1 MKIPL
6 AFRSPYHVPALLS
19 ILLLMTGA
27 VFAAD
32 PTTAPKGAA
41 PSSRATKDAGV
52 IRLHASA
59 SQPHTDETGNTWL
72 PAQGFSDGDTK
83 ERPWLKIANTT
94 TPSIYCSE
102 RFGMS
107 KFSHKLPNGKY
118 LVKLHF
124 AVTYEAIS
132 GPGQVVFTVIVAGHE
147 IKDLDVWKKAG
158 GGLRAYV
165 ESVPVNITT
174 GALEITFI
182 GQVEEPSIS
191 AIEIIPVP

>member
-1 MKIPL
+1 MKFHRS
-6 AFRSPYHVPALLS
+6 FRSPAVVSALLS
-19 ILLLMTGA
+19 ILLLTPCP

-52 IRLHASA
+52 IRIHASA
-59 SQPHTDETGNTWL
+59 SQPHADETGNTWL

-102 RFGMS
+102 RFGLS
-107 KFSHKLPNGKY
+107 KFSRKLPNGKY

-124 AVTYEAIS
+124 AVTYEDIS
-132 GPGQVVFTVIVAGHE
+132 GPGQVVFTVVVAGHE

-165 ESVPVNITT
+165 ESVPVNITK
-174 GALEITFI
+174 GELEITFI
-182 GQVEEPSIS
+182 RQLEDPAIS
-191 AIEIIPVP
+191 AIEIIPAS

>member
-1 MKIPL
+1 MKIHL
-6 AFRSPYHVPALLS
+6 VFRSPAHVPALLS
-19 ILLLMTGA
+19 VLLLLTGA

-32 PTTAPKGAA
+32 PPTATKGAA
-41 PSSRATKDAGV
+41 PSSRATKEAGV
-52 IRLHASA
+52 IRIHASA
-59 SQPHTDETGNTWL
+59 SQPHTDEIGNTWL

-94 TPSIYCSE
+94 ISSIYCSE

-107 KFSHKLPNGKY
+107 KFSQKLPNGKY

-132 GPGQVVFTVIVAGHE
+132 GPGQVVFTVVVAGHE
-147 IKDLDVWKKAG
+147 IKDLDIWKKAG

-174 GALEITFI
+174 GALEITFS
-182 GQVEEPSIS
+182 GQVEDPSIS
-191 AIEIIPVP
+191 AIEIVPVR